1 VDLMSDEFEMHT
13 IKDAGG
19 RSNAY
24 MESWL
29 MVHYLMLGEDLRYA
43 KDFDRY
49 LTLYASGESSTVAF
63 ETAFGISASEMGNRL
78 AKTYKGPLPIRAFRF
93 EPGIQDHEFAR
104 SVADP
109 GDVQETIDALT
120 RTLDETI
127 R

>member
-1 VDLMSDEFEMHT
+1 
-13 IKDAGG
+13 
-19 RSNAY
+19 
-24 MESWL
+24 
-29 MVHYLMLGEDLRYA
+29 MVHYLMLGEDLRYD